1 MGCPKEFSIKGG
13 MGVALLYNEE
23 KAVDILETL
32 VKNIS
37 IPITCKIRILP
48 DLDDTIALVKRLEA
62 TGISAIAIHGRTKF
76 ERPQHMVKTDIIKQI
91 AKHISIPV
99 IANGGSKEIEK
110 YSDILKFREACGA
123 SSVMIAR
130 AAEWNC
136 SIFRKNGN
144 V

>member
-1 MGCPKEFSIKGG
+1 

-23 KAVDILETL
+23 KAVNILETL
-32 VKNIS
+32 VKNVS

-48 DLDDTIALVKRLEA
+48 DLNDTIALVKRLES
-62 TGISAIAIHGRTKF
+62 TGIRAIAIHGRTKF

-91 AKHISIPV
+91 AEHISIPV

-110 YSDILKFREACGA
+110 YCDILKFREACGA

-144 V
+144 F